1 MECKARRA
9 LCLDFRDLARK
20 FPPMST
26 PKRKKKKTQ
35 SRFGSLEAGIKVM
48 RQAVFD
54 WDLEHAKRD
63 LVQFLHDDFMI
74 NGRYEG
80 QLIFPLLEE
89 ADRRFPDAAVP
100 MDELETYVDW
110 LERAVMIHR
119 IRERLQRW
127 DELNRAIHKIVQEN
141 EAAKK
146 VGEKLSPEQ
155 LESMLGDLIE
165 KVKQVS
171 TPGNGDGKR

>member
-1 MECKARRA
+1 
-9 LCLDFRDLARK
+9 
-20 FPPMST
+20 MST